1 MCKGL
6 VFLKNITDTRG
17 YVLQTVSGKVF
28 KENISSLKAFE
39 RTGFKIE
46 SETAEYVTFTKQIAA

>member
-1 MCKGL
+1 M
-6 VFLKNITDTRG
+6 FLKNIADSRG